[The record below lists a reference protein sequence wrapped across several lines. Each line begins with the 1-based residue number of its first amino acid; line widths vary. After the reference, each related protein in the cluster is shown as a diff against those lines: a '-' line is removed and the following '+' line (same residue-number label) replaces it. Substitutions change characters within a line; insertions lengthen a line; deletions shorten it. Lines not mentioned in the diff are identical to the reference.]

1 MIKQFRDEFAWLSNM
16 TPCVM
21 TYKGIEYATSEHA
34 YMSAKSDDMVWKSR
48 CADKQVP
55 AKVIKR
61 ESKDIILVDN
71 WDKLKLFVMT
81 EVINIKF
88 SLEPFRTQLLSTG
101 DLLIEEG
108 NTWNDLFWGVDKYTR
123 KGENHLGNI
132 LMEKRKKMENKNT
145 INFDKFIELSEQLDI
160 RIGEIIDA
168 ELIPKSYGMKLT
180 VNFGEDESKTAF
192 TNLGKTHTPLQVI
205 GVRCPFVMNLEPSV
219 IKGVTSEVMI
229 MVGEYDFELEVNPIE
244 YVRGAKLM

>member
-1 MIKQFRDEFAWLSNM
+1 
-16 TPCVM
+16 M

-81 EVINIKF
+81 EVIDIKF
-88 SLEPFRTQLLSTG
+88 SLEPFKTQLLSTG
-101 DLLIEEG
+101 DVLIEEG
-108 NTWNDLFWGVDKYTR
+108 NTWNDLFWGVDNYTR

-132 LMEKRKKMENKNT
+132 LMEKRKKMKNK
-145 INFDKFIELSEQLDI
+145 ISFDTYMKISDQLDI
-160 RIGEIIDA
+160 RVGEIVDA
-168 ELIPKSYGMKLT
+168 ELVPKSYGMKLS
-180 VNFGEDESKTAF
+180 VYFGIEDEVKTAF
-192 TNLGKTHTPLQVI
+192 TNLGKTHVPEDLI
-205 GVRCPFVMNLEPSV
+205 GIKCPFIMNLEPSI

-229 MVGEYDFELEVNPIE
+229 MVGENDRIGYKPIQINPAE
-244 YVRGAKLM
+244 YECGTKLM